1 MGIAG
6 EETVAD
12 AAISPTETSD
22 PTKTTDM
29 GEIMEFMYFMVVV
42 SSTGRNLGHLRDYD
56 DTKPQTLPLNSS
68 SNNTMLKFLR
78 PQNPPYCTTKK
89 ECRFSDQ
96 KLSPNLQGDVVVVAY
111 NCYGGG
117 KEEGSNKETR
127 KVRGLEREEK
137 KLIYCLNN

>member
-68 SNNTMLKFLR
+68 SNNTMLKFWR
-78 PQNPPYCTTKK
+78 NH
-89 ECRFSDQ
+89 EAE
-96 KLSPNLQGDVVVVAY
+96 N
-111 NCYGGG
+111 
-117 KEEGSNKETR
+117 
-127 KVRGLEREEK
+127 EK
-137 KLIYCLNN
+137 